1 MTFLTLRN
9 GPTLPMPVVL
19 LALELEE
26 RGYGFALSGEQLR
39 LLPPKDK
46 PNEVLTPADRER
58 IRVMKSHL
66 LALVAYVPPA
76 PIWEM
81 AEPSVAGALH
91 RDALAVSMV

>member
-9 GPTLPMPVVL
+9 GPTLPAAVIC
-19 LALELEE
+19 LALELEA
-26 RGYGFALSGEQLR
+26 RGYGFSISGEQLR

-46 PNEVLTPADRER
+46 PEEALTPFDRER

-66 LALVAYVPPA
+66 LALVAYVPPP

-81 AEPSVAGALH
+81 EEPSVAGALH
-91 RDALAVSMV
+91 RDALPMSNP